1 MEYTPNL
8 NVNKD
13 SDIVD
18 KLMMK
23 PPYYIISSNELVE
36 AANLI
41 VSLRQQTLF
50 QASEFKDLALKL
62 NNGKTYR
69 HNYAPSVGCIF

>member
-1 MEYTPNL
+1 MEYTPNV

-18 KLMMK
+18 KLMTK
-23 PPYYIISSNELVE
+23 PPYYVISSNELVE

-41 VSLRQQTLF
+41 VKLRQQEQHSKSKIQTL
-50 QASEFKDLALKL
+50 
-62 NNGKTYR
+62 
-69 HNYAPSVGCIF
+69 

>member
-1 MEYTPNL
+1 MEYTPNV

-23 PPYYIISSNELVE
+23 PPYYVISSNELVE

-62 NNGKTYR
+62 KQ
-69 HNYAPSVGCIF
+69 HNKND

>member
-1 MEYTPNL
+1 VEYTPNV

-23 PPYYIISSNELVE
+23 PPYYVINSNELVE

-41 VSLRQQTLF
+41 VTLRQQEQHSKSQIQTL
-50 QASEFKDLALKL
+50 
-62 NNGKTYR
+62 
-69 HNYAPSVGCIF
+69 

>member
-62 NNGKTYR
+62 KQQEQHSKPEIQTL
-69 HNYAPSVGCIF
+69 

>member
-1 MEYTPNL
+1 MEYTPNV

-23 PPYYIISSNELVE
+23 PPYYVISSNELVE

-41 VSLRQQTLF
+41 VKLRQQEQHSKSEIQTL
-50 QASEFKDLALKL
+50 
-62 NNGKTYR
+62 
-69 HNYAPSVGCIF
+69 

>member
-1 MEYTPNL
+1 MEYTPNV

-23 PPYYIISSNELVE
+23 PPYYVISSNELAE

-41 VSLRQQTLF
+41 VKLRQQILF

-62 NNGKTYR
+62 KQQEQHSKSEIQTL
-69 HNYAPSVGCIF
+69 